1 MKKAVNSDSFQIKV
15 FSMKPGDGNGLP
27 NDYFAILL
35 FVKINSK
42 WQRESKGPKI
52 STLTNRQRDFLIF
65 NRRIFLGIFY
75 LAVWADILETEKEKT
90 IDFLE
95 TT

>member
-15 FSMKPGDGNGLP
+15 FSMKSGDGNGLP

-42 WQRESKGPKI
+42 WQRESKGPKV

-65 NRRIFLGIFY
+65 NTRIFLGIFY
-75 LAVWADILETEKEKT
+75 LAVWADILETGRKKQL
-90 IDFLE
+90 IS
-95 TT
+95 